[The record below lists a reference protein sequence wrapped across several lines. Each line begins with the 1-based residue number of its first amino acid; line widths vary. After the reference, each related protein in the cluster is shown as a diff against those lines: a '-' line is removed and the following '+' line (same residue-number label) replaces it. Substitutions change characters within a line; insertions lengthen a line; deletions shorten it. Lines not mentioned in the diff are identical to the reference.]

1 MAKRRKSGEGS
12 VHLRKDG
19 RWEGRYVID
28 YDDKGYPK
36 TRNVLAKTKSKCQ
49 AKLKH
54 LREQFGNED
63 KSHDTLCPDMRFGV
77 WLDFWYQNYL
87 KPKLRVKTQEEYEL
101 RIYRHILPELGAISL
116 NKLTA
121 EDLQRF
127 YNRLKKGGRLSGV
140 DLYGPGLSDRSVRG
154 CHVTC
159 RAALDRAVRDGLLS
173 SNPAL
178 GCKLP
183 PASKREMQVLTREE
197 MQRFLIQ
204 AKEEGYHEL
213 FLLELTTGLRRG
225 ELLALQW
232 EDLNFKTGELR
243 VTKQVSR
250 LHGKLTVTEPKTKAS
265 ARTVILPP
273 AVTELLRARQ
283 KVTGSRWMFP
293 SPKRVDVP
301 LDPAAVR
308 KLMDRLLER
317 ARCKK
322 VRFHDLRHTFATTAL
337 EYGMDVK
344 TLSTVIGHSSAATTL
359 NIYTHITDEMRA
371 AAAVN
376 IDRGIAKQEPAA
388 LPKKQEAKQTA
399 AVDFQPYHGTRRSPG
414 TGCISQIGDHLW
426 EGRYSPKWPDGKKHS
441 RNVYAHS
448 REECEEKLAE
458 LITRMKTEIAALKR
472 ACGAVE

>member
-19 RWEGRYVID
+19 RWEGRYVVG

-36 TRNVLAKTKSKCQ
+36 TRNVLAKTKSECL
-49 AKLKH
+49 AKLKE
-54 LREQFGNED
+54 LRESCRQEKGND
-63 KSHDTLCPDMRFGV
+63 ALCPDMRFGD

-101 RIYRHILPELGAISL
+101 RIYRHILPELGAIPL
-116 NKLTA
+116 NKLTT
-121 EDLQRF
+121 EDLQ
-127 YNRLKKGGRLSGV
+127 LSGV
-140 DLYGPGLSDRSVRG
+140 DLYGAGLSDRSVRG

-159 RAALDRAVRDGLLS
+159 RAALDRAVRDGLLL
-173 SNPAL
+173 SNPAM

-183 PASKREMQVLTREE
+183 PASKREMQVLTCEE

-204 AKEEGYHEL
+204 AKEEGYYEL

-283 KVTGSRWMFP
+283 KVTDSRWMFP
-293 SPKRVDVP
+293 SLKKEDVP

-308 KLMDRLLER
+308 KLMGRLLGR

-388 LPKKQEAKQTA
+388 SPEKQKPKQTA
-399 AVDFQPYHGTRRSPG
+399 TADFQPYRGTRRRPG

-426 EGRYSPKWPDGKKHS
+426 EGKYSPKWPDGKKHF

-448 REECEEKLAE
+448 REDCEEKLAE
-458 LITRMKTEIAALKR
+458 LITRMKTEIASAKR
-472 ACGAVE
+472 ACGAAE